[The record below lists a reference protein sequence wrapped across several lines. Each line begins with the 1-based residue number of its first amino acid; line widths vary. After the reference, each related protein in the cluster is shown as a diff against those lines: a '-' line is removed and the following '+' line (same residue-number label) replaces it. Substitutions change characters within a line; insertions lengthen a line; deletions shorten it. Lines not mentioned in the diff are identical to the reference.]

1 MIAPFF
7 ERRNLFRAVF
17 GAARS
22 ALAAIRASS
31 AGAIRLG
38 AFGLLLAGS
47 VLLGLDWPGLTWL
60 GSFSNRLARVAR
72 RM

>member
-7 ERRNLFRAVF
+7 ERRNLSRAVF

-22 ALAAIRASS
+22 ALAASRASS

-38 AFGLLLAGS
+38 AFDLLLAGS
-47 VLLGLDWPGLTWL
+47 VCLVWIGLGWSD
-60 GSFSNRLARVAR
+60 
-72 RM
+72 